1 MDLQSL
7 QYLLS
12 GPLPEVRD
20 KSQASCFSCTF
31 TICNLTICTGL
42 KHTNKKPN
50 ASQLLDWVQMK
61 TGWLVPTHKWSQLW
75 WTHTKMRDT
84 VIYRWFKGYFSRVI
98 LSMFDFFSPRAQSAV
113 RTQCIHRFTD
123 SSISICSAIYP
134 GHPQHLTVMCWKSC
148 FNR

>member
-113 RTQCIHRFTD
+113 PNTMHTQVHWLLNK
-123 SSISICSAIYP
+123 
-134 GHPQHLTVMCWKSC
+134 HLLSYLSRPSTALNSNVLKEL
-148 FNR
+148 F